1 MQPDTYLTL
10 SFGEDFRMSADLS
23 VVQPDEPAETL
34 VGTAPSMSQWVETAL
49 TVMFTAAAVLFV
61 SFIAVVTGLV

>member
-1 MQPDTYLTL
+1 
-10 SFGEDFRMSADLS
+10 MSTDLAVAQAS
-23 VVQPDEPAETL
+23 EPAEAA
-34 VGTAPSMSQWVETAL
+34 VGAAPSMSHWAETAL

>member
-1 MQPDTYLTL
+1 
-10 SFGEDFRMSADLS
+10 MSTDLAVS
-23 VVQPDEPAETL
+23 QANEPAEAA
-34 VGTAPSMSQWVETAL
+34 VGAAPSMSHWTETAL